1 LGRVARWFRIEAAVR
16 PVDPRGWP
24 ARDVAY
30 EAHKMKLARA
40 CLLTVVLGAGALSAQ
55 DPSPEANSA
64 AAGSVGHSTT
74 AVVAGVVAKDPG
86 SEPLKKALIELI
98 AESQNDGGNYTAL
111 TGADGGFRMENV
123 APGRYRLFVERTGYQ
138 EIDRHHRRSD
148 GRVLTLAAG
157 QEVKDLI
164 VRLQAA
170 AVVEGRV
177 TDEDGDPMAEAQ
189 VAVLRQTFVAGRS
202 HWEQAGTE
210 RTNDLGEYRI
220 SGLAAGNYFVS
231 VTPPPDFRSLIEATS
246 NAPAASTK
254 GSAAS
259 NEKSGPTAY
268 QTTYYPGTRD
278 RALATPIQL
287 HGGDDFPVN
296 FSLTPSPS
304 LIIRGSVVN
313 LPAGSTAAIMLQSRD
328 FNVVLNGAEMRK
340 DGSFEIRDV
349 SPGAYT
355 VVATVDNAAVP
366 MMARQSLQVTSAN
379 VEGLRLAPQA
389 GGSIRGRLRLESGG
403 IIGARP
409 DPSQV
414 FLLLRS
420 ADGDD
425 PRSAFGLGEGFST
438 VAYVNTDGS
447 FAWKDVAPGHYSV
460 QISDASAMPDW
471 FLKSVLAGGRDVA
484 DSGFSV
490 SGGATTLDLLASANG
505 AVVDGVAANQKDEA
519 VADAV
524 VVAVPEARLRS
535 HLDRYRKAVTDQRG
549 RFTLRG
555 LPPGDYTLLA
565 WESVECEAYYNPEF
579 LRSCEGQG
587 KALHVNEGEHAS
599 VGLKVIAAAE
609 EQP

>member
-1 LGRVARWFRIEAAVR
+1 
-16 PVDPRGWP
+16 
-24 ARDVAY
+24 
-30 EAHKMKLARA
+30 MKLACA
-40 CLLTVVLGAGALSAQ
+40 CLLTAVLGAGALSAQ
-55 DPSPEANSA
+55 DPSADANSP
-64 AAGSVGHSTT
+64 AAGAEGHSTT
-74 AVVAGVVAKDPG
+74 AVVAGVVTKDPG
-86 SEPLKKALIELI
+86 SEPVKKVLIELI
-98 AESQNDGGNYTAL
+98 AESQSEGGNYTAI
-111 TGADGGFRMENV
+111 TGADGGFRIENV
-123 APGRYRLFVERTGYQ
+123 VPGRYRLFVERTGYQ
-138 EIDRHHRRSD
+138 EIDKHRRRTE

-164 VRLQAA
+164 IRLQAA

-189 VAVLRQTFVAGRS
+189 VAVMRQTFVAGRS
-202 HWEQAGTE
+202 HWQQAGAE

-220 SGLAAGNYFVS
+220 AGLAAGSYFVS
-231 VTPPPDFRSLIEATS
+231 VTPPPDFRSLIEASS
-246 NAPAASTK
+246 NAPAAAK
-254 GSAAS
+254 NGAAATS
-259 NEKSGPTAY
+259 NDKPAPAAY

-278 RALATPIQL
+278 RSQAALIQL

-304 LIIRGSVVN
+304 LTLRGSVVN
-313 LPAGSTAAIMLQSRD
+313 LPAGSTAAIMLQSKD

-355 VVATVDNAAVP
+355 IVATVDNAAVP
-366 MMARQSLQVTSAN
+366 MLARQSVQMTSAN

-389 GGSIRGRLRLESGG
+389 GGSIRGRVRMEGG
-403 IIGARP
+403 GDISARP
-409 DPSQV
+409 NPSQM

-425 PRSAFGLGEGFST
+425 DALAGFGLGEGFST
-438 VAYVNTDGS
+438 VAHVNADGS
-447 FAWKDVAPGHYSV
+447 FEWKDVAPGHYSV

-471 FLKSVLAGGRDVA
+471 FLKFVAAGGRDVA

-490 SGGATTLDLLASANG
+490 SGGTTTLDLLASANG
-505 AVVDGVAANQKDEA
+505 AVVDGVAANQKDET

-524 VVAVPEARLRS
+524 VVAIPEARLRS
-535 HLDRYRKAVTDQRG
+535 HPDRYRKAFTDQRG

-555 LPPGDYTLLA
+555 LPPGDYTLFV
-565 WESVECEAYYNPEF
+565 WESVEGEAYYNPEF
-579 LRSCEGQG
+579 LKSYEGQG

-599 VGLKVIAAAE
+599 VQLKAIPAAE
-609 EQP
+609 DQP